1 MDRPPPRTPQRRWWH
16 RYAVLEVRHSAR
28 TMRVVSWHYSRYGA
42 SSAAVQMIYDF
53 IDDPVSS
60 LDDDRDWIVRPADRL
75 EFP

>member
-1 MDRPPPRTPQRRWWH
+1 
-16 RYAVLEVRHSAR
+16 
-28 TMRVVSWHYSRYGA
+28 MRVVSWHYSRYGA